1 VGNFPAQGAD
11 VMRKVLL
18 ALIIACCFT
27 LATAL
32 EPYFE
37 ELHGTTLNS
46 SSVLVSL
53 LGDSRR
59 MFANHFFSKADA
71 YFHSGFYPGIF
82 DQPEAAGHEHIR
94 EEAHGEEAGH
104 HEEEETF
111 LGAPRDFIDRFGRN
125 FYPTIHTHL
134 HGGNEREM
142 LPWLKLSAD
151 LDPQNVETFIT
162 GAYWL
167 ERLQKPKEAEQF
179 LREGLWANPD
189 SHEILLELGRI
200 YAHDKNDPATA
211 RNLFNLALKKWQLHD
226 ARGEKPDPEA
236 CDQIYGELVRLDKQE
251 GNRSQLL
258 SDLEELEK
266 FSPDKE
272 AIARSI
278 ADLKAQPTPAR

>member
-1 VGNFPAQGAD
+1 
-11 VMRKVLL
+11 MRKVLL
-18 ALIIACCFT
+18 ALIIACVFT

-32 EPYFE
+32 DPYFE
-37 ELHGTTLNS
+37 EFRGTTLSS

-82 DQPEAAGHEHIR
+82 DQPEAAGHEHIA
-94 EEAHGEEAGH
+94 EEAHGEAGGH
-104 HEEEETF
+104 HEENETF
-111 LGAPRDFIDRFGRN
+111 LGAPRDFFDRFGRN

-162 GAYWL
+162 GGYWL
-167 ERLQKPKEAEQF
+167 DRLKKPKEAEEF

-189 SHEILLELGRI
+189 SYEILLELGRI
-200 YAHDKNDPATA
+200 YANDKQDPSTA
-211 RNLFNLALKKWQLHD
+211 RNLFHLALKKWQLHD
-226 ARGEKPDPEA
+226 ARGDKPDPEA
-236 CDQIYGELVRLDKQE
+236 CDQIYGELVRLDKHD
-251 GNRSQLL
+251 GDRRQLL
-258 SDLEELEK
+258 SDLEALEK
-266 FSPDKE
+266 VSPDKE
-272 AIARSI
+272 AVARSI
-278 ADLKAQPTPAR
+278 AEVKAQLAAPR

>member
-1 VGNFPAQGAD
+1 
-11 VMRKVLL
+11 MRKVLL
-18 ALIIACCFT
+18 ALIIVCCFT

-32 EPYFE
+32 EPFFE
-37 ELHGTTLNS
+37 ELRGTTLNS

-82 DQPEAAGHEHIR
+82 DQLPPSGHEHMTEGAR
-94 EEAHGEEAGH
+94 EEEPGH

-111 LGAPRDFIDRFGRN
+111 MGAPRDFIDKFGRN

-167 ERLQKPKEAEQF
+167 DRLKKPKEAEEF

-189 SHEILLELGRI
+189 SFEILLELGRI

-211 RNLFNLALKKWQLHD
+211 RNLLHLALKKWQLHD
-226 ARGEKPDPEA
+226 ARGDKPDPEA

-251 GNRSQLL
+251 GDRRQLL

-266 FSPDKE
+266 VSPDKE
-272 AIARSI
+272 AVARSI
-278 ADLKAQPTPAR
+278 AEVKAQLAAPHGEAQPPPQ